1 MGEVS
6 ALANANPNKQP
17 TVRARVRFAK
27 TGVMRF
33 VGHLDMMR
41 FFQKAV
47 RRAGLPIAYTGGFH
61 PHQIMSFAL
70 PLGIGVTSEGE
81 YMDIELTE
89 KVDPEEAV
97 RRLSEQM
104 ADGVEVLA
112 FRYLPEK
119 SKKAMAAVEAAR
131 YVVGFRELGDEA
143 VHGLVGHGADGLV
156 RTDGLLDDVESF
168 AETEGLESMDTLAQ
182 TNVSF
187 SDGNFEEINFTEQLK
202 KRFCEGIQHFYKET
216 DEIIITKK
224 TKKSERQVDLKPLIY
239 EFEVRDADDEAV
251 TDLSSVIDDSL
262 SNDVFHSSYFLLT
275 LSAGSTDNIKPEL
288 VFSHFMKSLG
298 VDEDDY
304 RLEIHRLDLLGK
316 EEGKLVSLGEIGVF

>member
-47 RRAGLPIAYTGGFH
+47 RRAGLPIAYTAGFH

-89 KVDPEEAV
+89 KVEPDEAI
-97 RRLSEQM
+97 RRLNEQM
-104 ADGVEVLA
+104 ANGVEVLA

-131 YVVGFRELGDEA
+131 YVVWVKDFSLPEI
-143 VHGLVGHGADGLV
+143 
-156 RTDGLLDDVESF
+156 SF
-168 AETEGLESMDTLAQ
+168 Q
-182 TNVSF
+182 
-187 SDGNFEEINFTEQLK
+187 
-202 KRFCEGIQHFYKET
+202 EGIQHFYEEA

-224 TKKSERQVDLKPLIY
+224 TKKSERQLDLKPLIY
-239 EFEVRDADDEAV
+239 EFKVGEADDDAV
-251 TDLSSVIDDSL
+251 TDFSSGMDDCLSDDA
-262 SNDVFHSSYFLLT
+262 FHSPYFPLT

-288 VFSHFMKSLG
+288 VFSHFMKSL
-298 VDEDDY
+298 VAEKDDC
-304 RLEIHRLDLLGK
+304 RLGIHRLDLLGK
-316 EEGKLVSLGEIGVF
+316 DEEGQLVSLGEMNL

>member
-1 MGEVS
+1 M
-6 ALANANPNKQP
+6 ADANPNKQP

-89 KVDPEEAV
+89 NVEPKEAV
-97 RRLSEQM
+97 RRLNEQM

-131 YVVGFRELGDEA
+131 YVVWVKGFSLPE
-143 VHGLVGHGADGLV
+143 
-156 RTDGLLDDVESF
+156 
-168 AETEGLESMDTLAQ
+168 
-182 TNVSF
+182 VSF
-187 SDGNFEEINFTEQLK
+187 Q
-202 KRFCEGIQHFYKET
+202 EGIRAFYEEA

-224 TKKSERQVDLKPLIY
+224 TKKSERQLDLKPLIY
-239 EFEVRDADDEAV
+239 EFDFSEDKF
-251 TDLSSVIDDSL
+251 I
-262 SNDVFHSSYFLLT
+262 LT

-298 VDEDDY
+298 VEEDDY
-304 RLEIHRLDLLGK
+304 RLGIHRLDLLGK
-316 EEGKLVSLGEIGVF
+316 DEAGRFVSLGEMGVF